1 MQDSLSYIRNK
12 LFKWYR
18 INGRDFPW
26 RHTKAPYRI
35 MIAEFMLHRTKAE
48 QVAPVY
54 KEFIKKYPDVKSL
67 ASVELNEIIKVT
79 EHLGLHWRAQHF
91 ITSANYI
98 VEKYNGN
105 IPANPEDILKIPG
118 VGDYI
123 AGAIMVVCFNKIY
136 PVVDSNIARL
146 LNRFFNLD
154 LEGEVRRKKKIVG
167 LSEQLFSSHK
177 KAELLFALID
187 FCSLICKPIRPICFK
202 CLLFKRCMYK
212 NKNKRQTDNY
222 THSAP

>member
-1 MQDSLSYIRNK
+1 MQNSFSYIRNK
-12 LFKWYR
+12 LLKWYR

-26 RHTKAPYRI
+26 RHTKDPYRI

-48 QVAPVY
+48 QVVPVY
-54 KEFIKKYPDVKSL
+54 KEFIKKYQVVKSL
-67 ASVELNEIIKVT
+67 ASAEINEIKKVT

-105 IPANPEDILKIPG
+105 IPVNPEDILRIPG

-123 AGAIMVVCFNKIY
+123 AGAIMVVCFNKSY
-136 PVVDSNIARL
+136 PVVDSNIARF
-146 LNRFFNLD
+146 LNRFFNL
-154 LEGEVRRKKKIVG
+154 EHKGEIRRKKEIVG
-167 LSEQLFSSHK
+167 LSEYLFNSHK

-187 FCSLICKPIRPICFK
+187 FCSLICKPISPLCLK
-202 CLLFKRCMYK
+202 CSLFQKCMYK
-212 NKNKRQTDNY
+212 NKNKRQID
-222 THSAP
+222 S